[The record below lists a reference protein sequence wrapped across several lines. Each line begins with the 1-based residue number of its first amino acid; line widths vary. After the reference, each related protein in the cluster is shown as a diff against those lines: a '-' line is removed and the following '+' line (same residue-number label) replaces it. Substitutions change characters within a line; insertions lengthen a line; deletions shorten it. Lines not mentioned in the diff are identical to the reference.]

1 MLRDGD
7 RIDQVIQVG
16 IDHGDALR
24 VARLVGSFK
33 ESVILGERQETW
45 SIVLGSAAAAYSARA
60 E

>member
-1 MLRDGD
+1 M
-7 RIDQVIQVG
+7 G

-45 SIVLGSAAAAYSARA
+45 SIVLGSAAAAYSARD